1 MQASGGGGSRTLGL
15 PEFGA
20 KEATPSR
27 RGQPGG
33 HASVTDAGGTAGG
46 EALPPAEEIRSALR
60 ELLGDRR
67 FVATERNRRFLAYV
81 VEEELQGRGQHI
93 RAYPVAVEA
102 FRRPADFDPS
112 LDPIVR
118 IEAGRLRQGL
128 ARYYEVPPA
137 TAAWRIVI
145 PKGTYRP
152 RFERLAHTSPQGA
165 PATLATEPD
174 GRHDWP
180 AMVKK
185 LADVIGQPRSIPTMA
200 LLGLAVAMALG
211 VTVAFRARE
220 PASVALAAPSI
231 LVEPFTVLDSGA
243 DSARLALGLTRDV
256 VDRLSRFRSFDIYG
270 PAVYQHALDGG
281 SVDFGRVAGRVH
293 ADYVVEGTL
302 RRTADRIVVNV
313 QLKEPATGRYLWTYR
328 ADNNFAAEGI
338 FASLFDIASQI
349 ATTLGQPLGIVN
361 KAEWLQRQP
370 HSIGTYQ
377 CVLQAHEYYRSID
390 PLGHAAA
397 RDCLERAIATD
408 PNYAAAW
415 VMLAWVYLDEARY
428 RLNPRAELYD
438 AETKARE
445 AVNRALALDPEQE
458 MALDALSVL
467 QFRAG
472 DMAAFR
478 ATGQKMLALNPNDP
492 DLAADFG
499 ARLAFT
505 GDWEAGMPLVHRAID
520 LAVEPPG
527 TYYMVLAWDHY
538 RQRDHHAAL
547 REAEKIRMPEFQ
559 LAILTRAA
567 IYGQLR
573 MQPEAKVA
581 LDDLRRLRSDLADD
595 PRPWLL
601 GLHFEPGFAEQLAE
615 GVRAAGRLGS

>member
-1 MQASGGGGSRTLGL
+1 M
-15 PEFGA
+15 
-20 KEATPSR
+20 
-27 RGQPGG
+27 
-33 HASVTDAGGTAGG
+33 
-46 EALPPAEEIRSALR
+46 LPPAEEIRNALR

-81 VEEELQGRGQHI
+81 VEEELQGRGLHI
-93 RAYPVAVEA
+93 RAYTVAIEV
-102 FRRPADFDPS
+102 FRRPADFDPN

-118 IEAGRLRQGL
+118 IEAGRLRQSL
-128 ARYYEVPPA
+128 ARYYEVLPA

-145 PKGTYRP
+145 PKGAYRP
-152 RFERLAHTSPQGA
+152 RFERLDPASPQGA
-165 PATLATEPD
+165 PAPLATEPD
-174 GRHDWP
+174 GRHDLP

-185 LADVIGQPRSIPTMA
+185 LADAFRKPVSVLPMA
-200 LLGLAVAMALG
+200 LLGLAVVVALG
-211 VTVAFRARE
+211 VTVAFRGRE
-220 PASVALAAPSI
+220 PASVGIPAPSI

-313 QLKEPATGRYLWTYR
+313 QLKEQATGRYLWTYR
-328 ADNNFAAEGI
+328 ADNTFAVERI
-338 FASLFDIASQI
+338 FASLLDIASQI
-349 ATTLGQPLGIVN
+349 ATTLGQPLGIIN
-361 KAEWLQRQP
+361 RAEWLQRQP

-397 RDCLERAIATD
+397 RDCLEQAIATD

-428 RLNPRAELYD
+428 RLNPRPELYD

-472 DMAAFR
+472 NMAAFR
-478 ATGQKMLALNPNDP
+478 TTGQKMLALNPNDP

-505 GDWEAGMPLVHRAID
+505 GDWETGMPLVHRAID

-538 RQRDHHAAL
+538 RQRDHQAAL
-547 REAEKIRMPEFQ
+547 REAEKIKMPEFQ
-559 LAILTRAA
+559 LAVLTRAA
-567 IYGQLR
+567 IYGQLG
-573 MQPEAKVA
+573 MQQEATAA
-581 LDDLRRLRSDLADD
+581 LGDLRRLRSDLADD